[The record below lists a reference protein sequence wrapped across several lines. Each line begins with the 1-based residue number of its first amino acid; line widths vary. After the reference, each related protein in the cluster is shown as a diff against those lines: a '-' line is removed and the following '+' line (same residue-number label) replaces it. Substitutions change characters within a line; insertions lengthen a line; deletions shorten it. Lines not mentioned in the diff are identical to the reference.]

1 MEISEDERLMLVKK
15 KEEIFEITSEI
26 IRLYEPG
33 KNQIEIKNKL
43 NQILSLLSTMAG
55 YAKPDRDLNGFT
67 KFVIHLSINL
77 DTKGYDT
84 GVSLQAFCTIVNSI
98 KFDFTKNGLIISLP
112 LKIEA
117 ILNKNQIG

>member
-1 MEISEDERLMLVKK
+1 MELSENERLMLIKK

-26 IRLYEPG
+26 IKTYEPRE
-33 KNQIEIKNKL
+33 NQIEIKNKL

-55 YAKPDRDLNGFT
+55 YAKPDRDLNTFT
-67 KFVIHLSINL
+67 KFVIDLSINL
-77 DTKGYDT
+77 DTPGYDT

-98 KFDFTKNGLIISLP
+98 KFDITKKGLIISIP

-117 ILNKNQIG
+117 ILNKNQFG